1 MAEEQKTPFDYVRD
15 IWNIADYVR
24 DIIKRADYN
33 KVILPFALLRR
44 LECALESTR
53 EDVCKAYEEH
63 GSEWGTENDAYCTYS
78 KKAFYNITNFHL
90 NSLGA
95 DDTWDA
101 LEQYINGFSANAREI
116 LIRFKMEET
125 CKTLQEHGMLFTVC
139 KKFAAFDLSP
149 ENVSDRDMSD
159 IYEHLIERYGE
170 EIAEDAEDFM
180 TPKDIVRLAVSML
193 FANDIELLNEDNG
206 ALRTMCDPTC
216 GTLGF
221 ICDALDLLDE
231 WHKDKKLVAA
241 TKIVPYG
248 QEVEAQS
255 WAMGKANLLLR
266 NVAGVGQDA
275 ADKITDLSTHIMYGD
290 TLSDDKFTEN
300 VGNEGFDYQL
310 SNPPYGKK
318 WEKEQDAVLKEA
330 KLGFAGRFGAGL
342 PSIDD
347 GSMLFIQH
355 VVNHMKAAEAGGG
368 KAGIVLSG
376 SPLFTGDPGSGPSG
390 IRRWLFQQDVVDCIV
405 KLPTDIFFRTGIATY
420 LWIFNNTKP
429 DWRKG
434 QIQLIDASEC
444 KAPLQKSKGN
454 KRFFIPED
462 KIQWIVKTYVD
473 GHNGGKSEMVPVE
486 DFMFRKVTTQR
497 PLRAVLFFNE
507 DNKEEFFEHKYIKK
521 LGEANI
527 EILKGL
533 MDKDYSDYRPT
544 SIYANE
550 ESAEDIVTRLTGAS
564 KDEINVV
571 QLKNLNTL
579 IETAKQS
586 KVAQVLAVQDRTPLF
601 TTVWGATYLY
611 NFAEWFSKYCRK
623 GMTKPKATAA
633 EIEKAI
639 EEMFTIKNPDF
650 KESLDLDGKVIAD
663 PELKDFENIPYT
675 EDFDTYMN
683 REVLPFA
690 PDTWI
695 DETVVDWGTGS
706 KIIPLGDCK
715 VGVVGT
721 NISFNK
727 YFYHYE
733 TPGDPDALA
742 HEIHQMKNDIDEILG
757 GLL

>member
-1 MAEEQKTPFDYVRD
+1 MFIFAKYWLNFIYMADEKMTPFDYVKD

-24 DIIKRADYN
+24 DVIKRADYN
-33 KVILPFALLRR
+33 KVVLPFALLRR
-44 LECALESTR
+44 LECALEPTR
-53 EDVCKAYEEH
+53 DAVVKAYEKN
-63 GSEWGTENDAYCTYS
+63 GKEWGTENDAYCTAS
-78 KKAFYNITNFHL
+78 KKAFYNITNFRL

-101 LEQYINGFSANAREI
+101 LEQYINGFSKNARDI

-139 KKFAAFDLSP
+139 KKFSAFDLSP
-149 ENVSDRDMSD
+149 EKVSDRDMSD

-180 TPKDIVRLAVSML
+180 TPKDVVRLAVSML
-193 FANDIELLNEDNG
+193 FANDIELLNEDSG
-206 ALRTMCDPTC
+206 AIRTMCDPTC

-231 WHKDKKLVAA
+231 WHNDKKLVAA

-266 NVAGVGQDA
+266 NVAGIGQDA
-275 ADKITDLSTHIMYGD
+275 ADQITDLSAHIMYGD

-300 VGNEGFDYQL
+300 VGELGFDYQL

-318 WEKEQDAVLKEA
+318 WEKEQAAVLQEA
-330 KLGFAGRFGAGL
+330 KGGFRGRFGAGL

-355 VVNHMKAAEAGGG
+355 VVHHMKPADFGGG

-390 IRRWLFQQDVVDCIV
+390 IRRWLFEQDVVDCIV

-434 QIQLIDASEC
+434 KIQLIDASDC
-444 KAPLQKSKGN
+444 KEPLRKSLGN
-454 KRFFIPED
+454 KRFIVGEEHI
-462 KIQWIVKTYVD
+462 KWIVKTYQD
-473 GHNGGKSEMVPVE
+473 GHNGGKSVLVPVE
-486 DFMFRKVTTQR
+486 DFMFRRVTTQR
-497 PLRAVLFFNE
+497 PLRMKIRFDEGKKAEFFAQKGVQKLGDANLKVLADFFDSDYLPVTDANSGKDMHIPVWGQELPYESAAVLA
-507 DNKEEFFEHKYIKK
+507 KECHK
-521 LGEANI
+521 EM
-527 EILKGL
+527 E
-533 MDKDYSDYRPT
+533 
-544 SIYANE
+544 
-550 ESAEDIVTRLTGAS
+550 
-564 KDEINVV
+564 
-571 QLKNLNTL
+571 
-579 IETAKQS
+579 
-586 KVAQVLAVQDRTPLF
+586 
-601 TTVWGATYLY
+601 
-611 NFAEWFSKYCRK
+611 
-623 GMTKPKATAA
+623 KPKATPAD
-633 EIEKAI
+633 IEKALI
-639 EEMFTIKNPDF
+639 TVFGVKDESYPIVKDKDGNP
-650 KESLDLDGKVIAD
+650 LPD
-663 PELKDFENIPYT
+663 PDLKDFENIPFT
-675 EDFDTYMN
+675 EGFDTYMK

-695 DETVVDWGTGS
+695 DETVIDWGTAT
-706 KIIPLGDCK
+706 KKIPLGDRK

-733 TPGDPDALA
+733 MPREPKVIAK
-742 HEIHQMKNDIDEILG
+742 EIRELES
-757 GLL
+757 GLESFLEDLL

>member
-1 MAEEQKTPFDYVRD
+1 MSEELKTPFDYVRD

-33 KVILPFALLRR
+33 KVVLPFALLRR
-44 LECALESTR
+44 LECALEPTR
-53 EDVCKAYEEH
+53 DAVVKAYEDH
-63 GSEWGTENDAYCTYS
+63 GAEWGTENDAYCTYS
-78 KKAFYNITNFHL
+78 KKAFYNITNFRL

-101 LEQYINGFSANAREI
+101 LEQYINGFSKNARDI

-139 KKFAAFDLSP
+139 KKFSAFDLSP

-180 TPKDIVRLAVSML
+180 TPKDVVRLAVSMI
-193 FANDIELLNEDNG
+193 FANDIELLNEDSG
-206 ALRTMCDPTC
+206 AIRTMCDPTC

-266 NVAGVGQDA
+266 NVAGIGQDD
-275 ADKITDLSTHIMYGD
+275 ADQITDLSAHIMYGD

-300 VGNEGFDYQL
+300 VDELGFDYQL

-318 WEKEQDAVLKEA
+318 WEKEQSAILTEA
-330 KLGFAGRFGAGL
+330 KSGFKGRFGAGL

-355 VVNHMKAAEAGGG
+355 VVHHMKPAEYGGG

-390 IRRWLFQQDVVDCIV
+390 IRRWLFEQDVVDCIV

-434 QIQLIDASEC
+434 KIQLIDASDC
-444 KAPLQKSKGN
+444 KEPLRKSLGN
-454 KRFFIPED
+454 KRFKVGEEHI
-462 KIQWIVKTYVD
+462 KWIVKTYQD
-473 GHNGGKSEMVPVE
+473 GHNGGKSVLVPVE

-497 PLRAVLFFNE
+497 PLRMKIRFDEGKKADFFAQ
-507 DNKEEFFEHKYIKK
+507 KGLLK
-521 LGEANI
+521 LGEAN
-527 EILKGL
+527 LK
-533 MDKDYSDYRPT
+533 
-544 SIYANE
+544 
-550 ESAEDIVTRLTGAS
+550 
-564 KDEINVV
+564 
-571 QLKNLNTL
+571 
-579 IETAKQS
+579 
-586 KVAQVLAVQDRTPLF
+586 VLAEFFESDILPVMDANSGEDMTIP
-601 TTVWGATYLY
+601 VWGQEVPYDYA
-611 NFAEWFSKYCRK
+611 AELAKSCRK
-623 GMTKPKATAA
+623 GMDKPKATPAD
-633 EIEKAI
+633 IEKAI
-639 EEMFTIKNPDF
+639 IAVFGIKEESFPVVVDKN
-650 KESLDLDGKVIAD
+650 GKPVAD
-663 PELKDFENIPYT
+663 PELKDFENIPFT
-675 EDFDTYMN
+675 EDFDTYMQ

-695 DETVVDWGTGS
+695 DETIRDVPGA
-706 KIIPLGDCK
+706 KIPLGDRG

-733 TPGDPDALA
+733 MPREPE
-742 HEIHQMKNDIDEILG
+742 EIAKEIRELER
-757 GLL
+757 GLESFLEGML

>member
-1 MAEEQKTPFDYVRD
+1 MNGPIAKYGWNLFLQNLVGLFLLFIFANNWLNFIYMADEKKTPFDYVKD

-24 DIIKRADYN
+24 DVIKRADYN

-44 LECALESTR
+44 LECALEPTR
-53 EDVCKAYEEH
+53 DAVVKAYEKN
-63 GSEWGTENDAYCTYS
+63 GKEWGTENDAYCTAS
-78 KKAFYNITNFHL
+78 KKAFYNITNFRL

-101 LEQYINGFSANAREI
+101 LEQYINGFSKNARDI

-139 KKFAAFDLSP
+139 KKFSAFDLSP

-180 TPKDIVRLAVSML
+180 TPKDVVRLAVSMI
-193 FANDIELLNEDNG
+193 FANDIELLNEDSG
-206 ALRTMCDPTC
+206 AIRTMCDPTC

-231 WHKDKKLVAA
+231 WHNDKKLVAA

-266 NVAGVGQDA
+266 NVAGIGQDA
-275 ADKITDLSTHIMYGD
+275 ADQITDLSAHIMYGD

-300 VGNEGFDYQL
+300 VGELGFDYQL

-318 WEKEQDAVLKEA
+318 WEKEQAAVLQEA
-330 KLGFAGRFGAGL
+330 KGGFRGRFGAGL

-355 VVNHMKAAEAGGG
+355 VVYHMKPAEFGGG

-376 SPLFTGDPGSGPSG
+376 SSLFTGDPGSGPSG
-390 IRRWLFQQDVVDCIV
+390 IRRWLFEQDVVDCIV

-434 QIQLIDASEC
+434 KIQLIDASDC
-444 KAPLQKSKGN
+444 KEPLRKSLGN
-454 KRFFIPED
+454 KRFIVGEEHI
-462 KIQWIVKTYVD
+462 KWIVKTYQD
-473 GHNGGKSEMVPVE
+473 GHNGGKSVLVPVE
-486 DFMFRKVTTQR
+486 DFMFRRVTTQR
-497 PLRAVLFFNE
+497 PLRMKIRFDEGKKAEFFAQKGVQKLGDANLKVLADFFESDYLPVTDANSGTDMHIPVWGQELPYESAAVL
-507 DNKEEFFEHKYIKK
+507 
-521 LGEANI
+521 A
-527 EILKGL
+527 
-533 MDKDYSDYRPT
+533 KD
-544 SIYANE
+544 
-550 ESAEDIVTRLTGAS
+550 
-564 KDEINVV
+564 
-571 QLKNLNTL
+571 
-579 IETAKQS
+579 
-586 KVAQVLAVQDRTPLF
+586 
-601 TTVWGATYLY
+601 
-611 NFAEWFSKYCRK
+611 CRK
-623 GMTKPKATAA
+623 KMEKPKATPAD
-633 EIEKAI
+633 IEKALI
-639 EEMFTIKNPDF
+639 TVFGVKDESYPIVKDKDGNP
-650 KESLDLDGKVIAD
+650 LPD
-663 PELKDFENIPYT
+663 PDLKDFENIPFT
-675 EDFDTYMN
+675 EDFDTYMK

-695 DETVVDWGTGS
+695 DETVIDWGTAT
-706 KIIPLGDCK
+706 KKIPLGDRK
-715 VGVVGT
+715 VGIVGT

-733 TPGDPDALA
+733 MPREPKVIAE
-742 HEIHQMKNDIDEILG
+742 EIRELER
-757 GLL
+757 GLESFLEDVL

>member
-1 MAEEQKTPFDYVRD
+1 MADEKKTPFEYVKE

-24 DIIKRADYN
+24 DVIKRADYN
-33 KVILPFALLRR
+33 KVVLPFALLRR
-44 LECALESTR
+44 LECALEPTR
-53 EDVCKAYEEH
+53 DAVVKAYQDNPT
-63 GSEWGTENDAYCTYS
+63 WGTENDAYCTKS
-78 KKAFYNITNFHL
+78 KKPFYNITSFRL

-101 LEQYINGFSANAREI
+101 LEQYINGFSANARNI
-116 LIRFKMEET
+116 LLRFKMEDT
-125 CKTLQEHGMLFTVC
+125 CRTLQEHGMLFTVC
-139 KKFAAFDLSP
+139 KKFSAFDLSP

-180 TPKDIVRLAVSML
+180 TPKDVVRLAVSMI
-193 FANDIELLNEDNG
+193 FANDIELLNEDTG
-206 ALRTMCDPTC
+206 AIRTMCDPTC

-231 WHKDKKLVAA
+231 WHKDKKLLAA

-266 NVAGVGQDA
+266 NVASIGQDA
-275 ADKITDLSTHIMYGD
+275 ADQITDLSAHIEYGD
-290 TLSDDKFTEN
+290 TLSDDRF
-300 VGNEGFDYQL
+300 EGQVFDYQL

-318 WEKEQDAVLKEA
+318 WEKEQDAVLREA
-330 KLGFAGRFGAGL
+330 KNGFRGRFGAGL

-355 VVNHMKAAEAGGG
+355 VVNHMKPETG

-390 IRRWLFQQDVVDCIV
+390 IRRWLFQQDVIDCIV

-420 LWIFNNTKP
+420 LWIFNNAKP

-434 QIQLIDASEC
+434 KIQLIDASEC
-444 KAPLQKSKGN
+444 KEPLRKSLGN
-454 KRFFIPED
+454 KRFKVGED
-462 KIQWIVKTYVD
+462 HIKWIVKTYVD
-473 GHNGGKSEMVPVE
+473 GHNGGKSVLVPVE

-497 PLRAVLFFNE
+497 PLRMMLRFDEEKKADFFAQ
-507 DNKEEFFEHKYIKK
+507 KGILK
-521 LGEANI
+521 LGEAN
-527 EILKGL
+527 LK
-533 MDKDYSDYRPT
+533 
-544 SIYANE
+544 
-550 ESAEDIVTRLTGAS
+550 RLEAYLGH
-564 KDEINVV
+564 IGPW
-571 QLKNLNTL
+571 
-579 IETAKQS
+579 S
-586 KVAQVLAVQDRTPLF
+586 KVPDHEYGLTAGDSLWGRTLA
-601 TTVWGATYLY
+601 YS
-611 NFAEWFSKYCRK
+611 FAAKAAKFCRK
-623 GMTKPKATAA
+623 DMDKPKATPAD
-633 EIEKAI
+633 IEKAI
-639 EEMFTIKNPDF
+639 IAVFGVKDESFPVVVDKN
-650 KESLDLDGKVIAD
+650 GKPVAD
-663 PELKDFENIPYT
+663 PELKDFENIPFT
-675 EDFDTYMN
+675 EDFDSYMQ

-695 DETVVDWGTGS
+695 DETVRDVPGA
-706 KIIPLGDCK
+706 KIPLGDRG

-733 TPGDPDALA
+733 MPREPQVIA
-742 HEIHQMKNDIDEILG
+742 DEIRELER
-757 GLL
+757 GLESFLEGVL

>member
-1 MAEEQKTPFDYVRD
+1 MTDEKKTPFDYVKD

-24 DIIKRADYN
+24 DVIKRADYN
-33 KVILPFALLRR
+33 KVVLPFALLRR
-44 LECALESTR
+44 LECALEPTR
-53 EDVCKAYEEH
+53 EAVVKAYEQY
-63 GSEWGTENDAYCTYS
+63 GGEWGTENDAYCTYS
-78 KKAFYNITNFHL
+78 KKAFYNITSFRL

-101 LEQYINGFSANAREI
+101 LEQYINGFSKNARDI

-139 KKFAAFDLSP
+139 KKFSAFDLSP

-180 TPKDIVRLAVSML
+180 TPKDVVRLAVSMI
-193 FANDIELLNEDNG
+193 FANDIEVLNEDSG
-206 ALRTMCDPTC
+206 AIRTMCDPTC

-266 NVAGVGQDA
+266 NVAGIGQDA
-275 ADKITDLSTHIMYGD
+275 ADQITDLSAHIMYGD

-300 VGNEGFDYQL
+300 VGELGFDYQL

-318 WEKEQDAVLKEA
+318 WEKEQAAVFQEA
-330 KLGFAGRFGAGL
+330 KSGFKGRFGAGL

-355 VVNHMKAAEAGGG
+355 VVYHMKPAEYGGG

-390 IRRWLFQQDVVDCIV
+390 IRRWLFEQDVVDCIV

-434 QIQLIDASEC
+434 KIQLIDASDC
-444 KAPLQKSKGN
+444 KEPLRKSLGN
-454 KRFFIPED
+454 KRFKVGEEHI
-462 KIQWIVKTYVD
+462 KWIVKTYQD
-473 GHNGGKSEMVPVE
+473 GHNGGKSVLVPVE

-497 PLRAVLFFNE
+497 PLRMKLRFDE
-507 DNKEEFFEHKYIKK
+507 TKKGEFFAQKGIQK
-521 LGEANI
+521 LDKAN
-527 EILKGL
+527 LKVLDEFMGHIGPWSRVPDSEYGL
-533 MDKDYSDYRPT
+533 TAGDSLWGK
-544 SIYANE
+544 
-550 ESAEDIVTRLTGAS
+550 
-564 KDEINVV
+564 
-571 QLKNLNTL
+571 TL
-579 IETAKQS
+579 
-586 KVAQVLAVQDRTPLF
+586 P
-601 TTVWGATYLY
+601 Y
-611 NFAEWFSKYCRK
+611 NFAAEFAKFCRK
-623 GMTKPKATAA
+623 DMEKPKATPAD
-633 EIEKAI
+633 IEKALI
-639 EEMFTIKNPDF
+639 AVFGVKDESYPVVKDRDGNP
-650 KESLDLDGKVIAD
+650 VPD
-663 PELKDFENIPYT
+663 PELKDFENIPFT
-675 EDFDTYMN
+675 EDFDAYMQ

-695 DETVVDWGTGS
+695 DESVVDWGTAT
-706 KIIPLGDCK
+706 KRIPLGDRK
-715 VGVVGT
+715 VGIVGT

-733 TPGDPDALA
+733 MPREPQ
-742 HEIHQMKNDIDEILG
+742 EIADEIRELER
-757 GLL
+757 GLESFLEGVL

>member
-1 MAEEQKTPFDYVRD
+1 MAEELKTPFDYVRD

-44 LECALESTR
+44 LECALEPTR
-53 EDVCKAYEEH
+53 EAVCKAYEQH
-63 GSEWGTENDAYCTYS
+63 GKEWGTENDAYCTFS
-78 KKAFYNITNFHL
+78 KKAFYNITSFHL

-101 LEQYINGFSANAREI
+101 LEQYINGFSTNAREI

-139 KKFAAFDLSP
+139 KKFAEFDLSP

-180 TPKDIVRLAVSML
+180 TPKDVVRLAVSML

-266 NVAGVGQDA
+266 NVAGIGQDA
-275 ADKITDLSTHIMYGD
+275 ADQITDLSTHIMYGD
-290 TLSDDKFTEN
+290 TLSDDKFPDNIDES
-300 VGNEGFDYQL
+300 GFDYQL

-318 WEKEQDAVLKEA
+318 WEKEQTSVLKEA
-330 KLGFAGRFGAGL
+330 ELGFAGRFGAGL

-347 GSMLFIQH
+347 GSMLFVQH
-355 VVNHMKAAEAGGG
+355 VVHHMKSAEAGGG

-376 SPLFTGDPGSGPSG
+376 SSLFTGDPGSGPSG

-429 DWRKG
+429 TWRCGK
-434 QIQLIDASEC
+434 IQLIDASDC

-454 KRFFIPED
+454 KRFMIPED

-473 GHNGGKSEMVPVE
+473 GHNGGKSVMVPVE

-497 PLRAVLFFNE
+497 PLRAKLWFNE
-507 DNKEEFFEHKYIKK
+507 SKKDAFYDHKYLKK
-521 LGEANI
+521 LGESNLT
-527 EILKGL
+527 ILKEL
-533 MDKDYSDYRPT
+533 LDEKLSFID
-544 SIYANE
+544 SIE
-550 ESAEDIVTRLTGAS
+550 DGESLSVVTRNPEVGCAS
-564 KDEINVV
+564 YGIWG
-571 QLKNLNTL
+571 
-579 IETAKQS
+579 
-586 KVAQVLAVQDRTPLF
+586 KVTK
-601 TTVWGATYLY
+601 Y
-611 NFAEWFSKYCRK
+611 NFAEWFGKYCRK
-623 GMTKPKATAA
+623 GMEKPKATAA

-639 EEMFTIKNPDF
+639 EEVFTIKNPEF
-650 KESLDLDGKVIAD
+650 KESLDLGGNVIAD

-675 EDFDTYMN
+675 EDFDSYMN

-695 DETVVDWGTGS
+695 DDTVVDWGTGS
-706 KIIPLGDCK
+706 KIIPLGDRK

-727 YFYHYE
+727 YFYYYE
-733 TPGDPDALA
+733 KPGDPDVLA
-742 HEIHQMKNDIDEILG
+742 HEIHQLKDEIDTILG
-757 GLL
+757 GLR

>member
-1 MAEEQKTPFDYVRD
+1 MPNETKTPFEYVKD

-24 DIIKRADYN
+24 DVIRRADYN
-33 KVILPFALLRR
+33 KVVLPFALLRR
-44 LECALESTR
+44 LECALEPTR
-53 EDVCKAYEEH
+53 EAVCKAYAQH
-63 GSEWGTENDAYCTYS
+63 AGDWGTENDMYCASS
-78 KKAFYNITNFHL
+78 KKAFYNITNFRL

-101 LEQYINGFSANAREI
+101 LEQYINGFSKNARDI

-149 ENVSDRDMSD
+149 ESVSDRDMSD

-180 TPKDIVRLAVSML
+180 TPKDVVRLAVSMI
-193 FANDIELLNEDNG
+193 FANDIDLLNEDNG
-206 ALRTMCDPTC
+206 AIRTMCDPTC

-231 WHKDKKLVAA
+231 WHKDKRLNVG

-266 NVAGVGQDA
+266 NVAGIGQDA
-275 ADKITDLSTHIMYGD
+275 ADQITDLSAHIYYAD
-290 TLSDDKFTEN
+290 TLSDDRFKDEN
-300 VGNEGFDYQL
+300 GDPMFFDYQL

-330 KLGFAGRFGAGL
+330 KLGFRGRFGAGL

-355 VVNHMKAAEAGGG
+355 VVYHMKPAILGGG

-390 IRRWLFQQDVVDCIV
+390 IRRWLFEQDVVDCIV

-434 QIQLIDASEC
+434 KIQLIDASDC
-444 KAPLQKSKGN
+444 KEPLRKNLGN
-454 KRFFIPED
+454 KRFKVGED
-462 KIQWIVKTYVD
+462 HIKWIVKTYVD
-473 GHNGGKSEMVPVE
+473 SHNGGKSVLVPVE
-486 DFMFRKVTTQR
+486 DFMFRRVTTQR
-497 PLRAVLFFNE
+497 PLRMKLFFDE
-507 DNKEEFFEHKYIKK
+507 GKKELFYAQNGVAKLGPENLGILKEFFEADYLPVIDGVS
-521 LGEANI
+521 GE
-527 EILKGL
+527 EI
-533 MDKDYSDYRPT
+533 
-544 SIYANE
+544 SI
-550 ESAEDIVTRLTGAS
+550 
-564 KDEINVV
+564 
-571 QLKNLNTL
+571 
-579 IETAKQS
+579 
-586 KVAQVLAVQDRTPLF
+586 P
-601 TTVWGATYLY
+601 VWGQTTPYEYASELAK
-611 NFAEWFSKYCRK
+611 NCRK
-623 GMTKPKATAA
+623 CMTKPKATPAD
-633 EIEKAI
+633 IEKAI
-639 EEMFTIKNPDF
+639 IAVFGIKD
-650 KESLDLDGKVIAD
+650 ESFPECRDKDGNIIPD

-675 EDFDTYMN
+675 EDFDTYMQ

-695 DETVVDWGTGS
+695 DETVVDWGTAT
-706 KIIPLGDCK
+706 KKIPLGDRK

-733 TPGDPDALA
+733 MPREPK
-742 HEIHQMKNDIDEILG
+742 EIADEIRELER
-757 GLL
+757 GLESFLEGIL

>member
-1 MAEEQKTPFDYVRD
+1 MATQEEKKTPFDYVKD

-24 DIIKRADYN
+24 DVIKRADYN
-33 KVILPFALLRR
+33 KVVLPFALLRR
-44 LECALESTR
+44 LECALEPTR
-53 EDVCKAYEEH
+53 DAVVKAYELH
-63 GSEWGTENDAYCTYS
+63 GAEWGTENDAYCTAS
-78 KKAFYNITNFHL
+78 QKAFYNITNFRL

-101 LEQYINGFSANAREI
+101 LEQYINGFSKNARDI

-139 KKFAAFDLSP
+139 KKFSAFDLSP

-180 TPKDIVRLAVSML
+180 TPKDVVRLAVSMI
-193 FANDIELLNEDNG
+193 FANDIELLNEDSG
-206 ALRTMCDPTC
+206 AIRTMCDPTC

-231 WHKDKKLVAA
+231 WHKDKKLIAA

-275 ADKITDLSTHIMYGD
+275 ADQITDLSAHIMYGD

-300 VGNEGFDYQL
+300 VGELGFDYQL

-318 WEKEQDAVLKEA
+318 WEKEQSTVLEEA
-330 KLGFAGRFGAGL
+330 KAGFRGRFGAGL

-355 VVNHMKAAEAGGG
+355 VVHHMKSAEYGGG

-390 IRRWLFQQDVVDCIV
+390 IRRWLFEQDVVDCIV

-420 LWIFNNTKP
+420 LWVFNNTKP
-429 DWRKG
+429 NWRKG
-434 QIQLIDASEC
+434 KIQLIDASEC
-444 KAPLQKSKGN
+444 KEPLRKSLGN
-454 KRFFIPED
+454 KRFKVGEEHI
-462 KIQWIVKTYVD
+462 KWIVKTYQD
-473 GHNGGKSEMVPVE
+473 GHNGGKSVLVPVE
-486 DFMFRKVTTQR
+486 DFMFRRVTTQR
-497 PLRAVLFFNE
+497 PLRMMLRFDEEKKA
-507 DNKEEFFEHKYIKK
+507 EFFAQKGVQK
-521 LGEANI
+521 LGEAN
-527 EILKGL
+527 LKL
-533 MDKDYSDYRPT
+533 LEKFFDSDVLPARD
-544 SIYANE
+544 S
-550 ESAEDIVTRLTGAS
+550 DTGKS
-564 KDEINVV
+564 MKI
-571 QLKNLNTL
+571 
-579 IETAKQS
+579 
-586 KVAQVLAVQDRTPLF
+586 P
-601 TTVWGATYLY
+601 VWGQLLPFSHA
-611 NFAEWFSKYCRK
+611 AELAKDCRK
-623 GMTKPKATAA
+623 GMEKPKATPAD
-633 EIEKAI
+633 IEKALI
-639 EEMFTIKNPDF
+639 AVFGVKDESYPIVKDKDGNP
-650 KESLDLDGKVIAD
+650 VPD
-663 PELKDFENIPYT
+663 PDLKDFENIPFT
-675 EDFDTYMN
+675 EDFDTYMQ

-695 DETVVDWGTGS
+695 DETIVDWGTAT
-706 KIIPLGDCK
+706 KKIPLGDRK

-733 TPGDPDALA
+733 MPREPK
-742 HEIHQMKNDIDEILG
+742 EIADEIRELER
-757 GLL
+757 GLESFLEGIL

>member
-1 MAEEQKTPFDYVRD
+1 MPSSTFEYVKE

-24 DIIKRADYN
+24 DVIKRADYN
-33 KVILPFALLRR
+33 KVVLPFALLRR
-44 LECALESTR
+44 LECALEPTR
-53 EDVCKAYEEH
+53 EAVVKAYQKNPK
-63 GSEWGTENDAYCTYS
+63 WGTENDTYCTYS
-78 KKAFYNITNFHL
+78 KKPFYNITSFRL

-101 LEQYINGFSANAREI
+101 LEQYINGFSSNARNI
-116 LIRFKMEET
+116 LLRFKMEET

-180 TPKDIVRLAVSML
+180 TPKDVVRLAVSMI
-193 FANDIELLNEDNG
+193 FANDIELLNEDTG
-206 ALRTMCDPTC
+206 AIRTMCDPTC

-266 NVAGVGQDA
+266 NVAGIGQDA
-275 ADKITDLSTHIMYGD
+275 ADQITDLSAHIEYGD
-290 TLSDDKFTEN
+290 TLSDDRFAGQ
-300 VGNEGFDYQL
+300 VFDYQL

-318 WEKEQDAVLKEA
+318 WEKEQEAVLREA
-330 KLGFAGRFGAGL
+330 RNGFRGRFGAGL

-355 VVNHMKAAEAGGG
+355 VVNHMKSGTG

-390 IRRWLFQQDVVDCIV
+390 IRRWLFQQDVIDCIV

-420 LWIFNNTKP
+420 LWIFNNDKP

-434 QIQLIDASEC
+434 KIQLIDASDC
-444 KAPLQKSKGN
+444 KEPLRKSLGN
-454 KRFFIPED
+454 KRFKVGED
-462 KIQWIVKTYVD
+462 HIKWIVKTYVD
-473 GHNGGKSEMVPVE
+473 GHNGGKSVLVPVE
-486 DFMFRKVTTQR
+486 DFMFRRVTTQR
-497 PLRAVLFFNE
+497 PLRMRLAFDVSKKEQFFQ
-507 DNKEEFFEHKYIKK
+507 HKNILK
-521 LGEANI
+521 LGEQGVKLLKEWFDDIDI
-527 EILKGL
+527 EITDNEKKAVVDSLKFWDTEKLKSYGL
-533 MDKDYSDYRPT
+533 ITDELSK
-544 SIYANE
+544 ANHLAK
-550 ESAEDIVTRLTGAS
+550 ESLS
-564 KDEINVV
+564 
-571 QLKNLNTL
+571 
-579 IETAKQS
+579 
-586 KVAQVLAVQDRTPLF
+586 F
-601 TTVWGATYLY
+601 
-611 NFAEWFSKYCRK
+611 CRNH
-623 GMTKPKATAA
+623 GGFKPKATAID
-633 EIEKAI
+633 IEKAI
-639 EEMFTIKNPDF
+639 IDVFGIKD
-650 KESLDLDGKVIAD
+650 ESFPVVTDKYGKPVAD
-663 PELKDFENIPYT
+663 PDLKDFENIPFT
-675 EDFDTYMN
+675 EDFDTYMQ

-695 DETVVDWGTGS
+695 DETVRDTPGA
-706 KIIPLGDCK
+706 KIPLGDRG

-733 TPGDPDALA
+733 MPREPQ
-742 HEIHQMKNDIDEILG
+742 EIADEIRELER
-757 GLL
+757 GLESFLEDVI

>member
-1 MAEEQKTPFDYVRD
+1 MPSSTFEYVKE

-24 DIIKRADYN
+24 DVIKRADYN
-33 KVILPFALLRR
+33 KVVLPFALLRR
-44 LECALESTR
+44 LECALEPTR
-53 EDVCKAYEEH
+53 EAVVKAYAQNPT
-63 GSEWGTENDAYCTYS
+63 WGAENDTYCTYS
-78 KKAFYNITNFHL
+78 KKPFYNITSFRL

-101 LEQYINGFSANAREI
+101 LEQYINGFSSNARNI
-116 LIRFKMEET
+116 LLRFKMEET

-180 TPKDIVRLAVSML
+180 TPKDVVRLAVSMI
-193 FANDIELLNEDNG
+193 FANDIELLNEDTG
-206 ALRTMCDPTC
+206 AIRTMCDPTC

-266 NVAGVGQDA
+266 NVAGIGQDA
-275 ADKITDLSTHIMYGD
+275 ADQITDLSAHIEYGD
-290 TLSDDKFTEN
+290 TLSDDRFAGH
-300 VGNEGFDYQL
+300 VFDYQL

-318 WEKEQDAVLKEA
+318 WEKEQEAVLREA
-330 KLGFAGRFGAGL
+330 RNGFRGRFGAGL

-355 VVNHMKAAEAGGG
+355 VVNHMKPGTG

-390 IRRWLFQQDVVDCIV
+390 IRRWLFQQDVIDCIV

-420 LWIFNNTKP
+420 LWIFNNDKP

-434 QIQLIDASEC
+434 KIQLIDASDC
-444 KAPLQKSKGN
+444 KEPLRKSLGN
-454 KRFFIPED
+454 KRFKVGED
-462 KIQWIVKTYVD
+462 HIKWIVKTYVD
-473 GHNGGKSEMVPVE
+473 GHNGGKSVLVPVD

-497 PLRAVLFFNE
+497 PLRMKLCF
-507 DNKEEFFEHKYIKK
+507 DKRKKDEFFAQKGVQK
-521 LGEANI
+521 LGEANLKALAKFFDSD
-527 EILKGL
+527 ILPV
-533 MDKDYSDYRPT
+533 MD
-544 SIYANE
+544 AN
-550 ESAEDIVTRLTGAS
+550 SGEDMTI
-564 KDEINVV
+564 
-571 QLKNLNTL
+571 
-579 IETAKQS
+579 
-586 KVAQVLAVQDRTPLF
+586 P
-601 TTVWGATYLY
+601 VWGQELPYD
-611 NFAEWFSKYCRK
+611 FAVELAKNSRK
-623 GMTKPKATAA
+623 GMDKPKATPAD
-633 EIEKAI
+633 IEKAI
-639 EEMFTIKNPDF
+639 IAVFGVKDESFPVVTDKYGNP
-650 KESLDLDGKVIAD
+650 VPD
-663 PELKDFENIPYT
+663 PELKDFENIPFT
-675 EDFDTYMN
+675 EDFDTYMQ

-695 DETVVDWGTGS
+695 DETVRDTPGA
-706 KIIPLGDCK
+706 KIPLGDRG

-727 YFYHYE
+727 FFYHYE
-733 TPGDPDALA
+733 MPRDPK
-742 HEIHQMKNDIDEILG
+742 EIADEIRELES
-757 GLL
+757 GLENFLENIL